1 MTGKW
6 PHQQERQE
14 GQGEKVRKGREERGE
29 ERGGGRGRGKGE
41 EEREQAIQEQGNN
54 CHIKQK
60 TFVTKEIH
68 IYGNS
73 EVLQNLDS
81 IGEKPNV

>member
-1 MTGKW
+1 M
-6 PHQQERQE
+6 
-14 GQGEKVRKGREERGE
+14 RKGREERGE

-60 TFVTKEIH
+60 
-68 IYGNS
+68 
-73 EVLQNLDS
+73 NLHHKKDTYLWEQGS
-81 IGEKPNV
+81 FAKS